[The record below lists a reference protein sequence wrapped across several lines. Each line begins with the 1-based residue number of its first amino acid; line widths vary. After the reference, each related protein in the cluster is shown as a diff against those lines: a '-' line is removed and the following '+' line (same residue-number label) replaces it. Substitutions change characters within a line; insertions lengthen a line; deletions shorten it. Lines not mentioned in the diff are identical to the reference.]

1 MQQVER
7 KIHVVVDM
15 TFPRRLGTG
24 GSTVYADELV
34 AALRERAIYRITCIA
49 EQLPVRRRGAWRI
62 WNGVHNLLWTQL
74 VLPLKLLWLR
84 ADILHAPSYFAPI
97 LCPCPLVLTVH
108 DAFYLKNPPT
118 RRGKLW
124 ALYAR
129 FFIGRAIRR
138 AKIICTISNVSRDE
152 IKATNR
158 IPVDRIRVTHLGVNP
173 RYQPQAE
180 AELELVRQKYCL
192 SRPFFLFVGS
202 WVRRKNIPRLIDAF
216 QTFRKN
222 VEADYELI
230 LVGPQDSGA
239 TEVLSL
245 LQDPEIA
252 KRVRSLGIVADEDMP
267 RIYGSSEAL
276 VFPSLGEGF
285 GLPIIE
291 AMACGTPVIASGVSC
306 LPEVA
311 GDAALFINPE
321 DPADIA
327 RAMKLVLRPDMRQK
341 LKEKGSQRAQLFT
354 WEHTAMETETAYAD
368 ALR

>member
-1 MQQVER
+1 
-7 KIHVVVDM
+7 M

-24 GSTVYADELV
+24 GTTVYADELV
-34 AALRERAIYRITCIA
+34 AALRERDLYRVTCVA

-74 VLPLKLLWLR
+74 VLPIKLLWLG
-84 ADILHAPSYFAPI
+84 ADLLHAPSYFAPI
-97 LCPCPLVLTVH
+97 LCPCPLVLTVF
-108 DAFYLKNPPT
+108 DVLYLKNPPT

-124 ALYAR
+124 ALYSR
-129 FFIGRAIRR
+129 FFITRAIRR
-138 AKIICTISNVSRDE
+138 ANVICTISNVSRAE
-152 IKATNR
+152 IEGANR
-158 IPVDRIRVTHLGVNP
+158 IPADRIRVAHLGVNP

-180 AELELVRQKYCL
+180 ADLELVRQKYGL

-202 WVRRKNIPRLIDAF
+202 WVRRKNIPRLIEAF
-216 QTFRKN
+216 QIFREN
-222 VEADYELI
+222 IEADYELI

-239 TEVLSL
+239 PEVLSR

-252 KRVRSLGIVADEDMP
+252 KHVRYLGIVADEDMP
-267 RIYGSSEAL
+267 SIYGSSEAF

-285 GLPIIE
+285 GLPMIE
-291 AMACGTPVIASGVSC
+291 AMACGTPVIASNVSC

-321 DPADIA
+321 DTADIA
-327 RAMKLVLRPDMRQK
+327 RAMKLVLEPDLRRK
-341 LKEKGSQRAQLFT
+341 LKDKGFQRAQFFT
-354 WEHTAMETETAYAD
+354 WANTAMETEKAYAD